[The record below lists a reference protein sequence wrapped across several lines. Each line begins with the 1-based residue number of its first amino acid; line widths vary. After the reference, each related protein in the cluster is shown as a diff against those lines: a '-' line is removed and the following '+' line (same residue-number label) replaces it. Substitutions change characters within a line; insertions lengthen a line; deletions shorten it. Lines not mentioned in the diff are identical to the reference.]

1 MPTSRERFAIAKP
14 IVVHTKD
21 RKPAD
26 DLLRVDVLGPSHDL
40 IAAFASPVEAYRY
53 AALIYQPSFVPKL
66 RRPHDGAIID
76 FKPHAPLAHLQSWL
90 DAA

>member
-1 MPTSRERFAIAKP
+1 M
-14 IVVHTKD
+14 
-21 RKPAD
+21 
-26 DLLRVDVLGPSHDL
+26 LGPNDAL

-66 RRPHDGAIID
+66 RRAHDGATMA
-76 FKPHAPLAHLQSWL
+76 FRPHVAVATLENWL

>member
-1 MPTSRERFAIAKP
+1 VQTQD
-14 IVVHTKD
+14 H
-21 RKPAD
+21 KPAGG
-26 DLLRVDVLGPSHDL
+26 LLRVDVLGPDHAL

-66 RRPHDGAIID
+66 RRPHDGATID
-76 FKPHAPLAHLQSWL
+76 FKPQVAVAQLQTWL

>member
-1 MPTSRERFAIAKP
+1 MQTPDCKPTE
-14 IVVHTKD
+14 
-21 RKPAD
+21 
-26 DLLRVDVLGPSHDL
+26 DLLRVDVLAPNLDL

-66 RRPHDGAIID
+66 RRTHDGAVID
-76 FKPHAPLAHLQSWL
+76 FKPHVAVAQLQTWL

>member
-1 MPTSRERFAIAKP
+1 MKSS
-14 IVVHTKD
+14 VVQTPVRQFSD
-21 RKPAD
+21 G
-26 DLLRVDVLGPSHDL
+26 LRVDVLGPGHDL

-66 RRPHDGAIID
+66 RRAHDGAILE
-76 FKPHAPLAHLQSWL
+76 FKPQVGVATLRDWL

>member
-1 MPTSRERFAIAKP
+1 MQTQD
-14 IVVHTKD
+14 H
-21 RKPAD
+21 KPAGG
-26 DLLRVDVLGPSHDL
+26 LLRVDVLGPDHAL

-66 RRPHDGAIID
+66 RRPHDGATID
-76 FKPHAPLAHLQSWL
+76 FKPQVAVAQLQTWL

>member
-1 MPTSRERFAIAKP
+1 MRHSPKLEITRAPQAEA
-14 IVVHTKD
+14 
-21 RKPAD
+21 
-26 DLLRVDVLGPSHDL
+26 LRVDVLGPDHAL

-66 RRPHDGAIID
+66 RRALDGATIA
-76 FKPHAPLAHLQSWL
+76 FRPQAGVSAVTAWL

>member
-1 MPTSRERFAIAKP
+1 VQTP
-14 IVVHTKD
+14 D
-21 RKPAD
+21 RQPAE
-26 DLLRVDVLGPSHDL
+26 DLLRVDVLGPNRDR

-66 RRPHDGAIID
+66 RRAHDGATID
-76 FKPHAPLAHLQSWL
+76 FKPQVAVAQLQTWL

>member
-1 MPTSRERFAIAKP
+1 MQTP
-14 IVVHTKD
+14 D
-21 RKPAD
+21 RKPAE
-26 DLLRVDVLGPSHDL
+26 DLLRLDVLSPNQDL

-66 RRPHDGAIID
+66 RRAHDGATID
-76 FKPHAPLAHLQSWL
+76 FKPQVAVAQLQTWL